1 MTIIFLSFLSF
12 FRHEYLKNLLI
23 DNILKQED
31 ELNKYVNA
39 SGNQNISIK
48 ISRNNQRIESLSN
61 LIKKETKIAEDK
73 IKTLEEEIIGFQQK
87 ISKSIEPKVKY
98 KKKDLEQN
106 LIKEK
111 FLLKTIGLHENEI
124 NQVNENLKMLK
135 EEKITVSNEL
145 INLMNL
151 RENYE
156 DIIKMRAKYI
166 FKIRKKNPLIKKN
179 DNNSL
184 ENREEKNEN
193 NMIINIYE
201 NTNINIKDIKIE
213 YHDILNITSI
223 NKLCNF
229 IYKIIA
235 TNIVS
240 NFSSLL
246 IELNLKNIITSCIEN
261 AFNKYIKNDS
271 NNISNKI
278 PNFIREI
285 SVNIVNYNIKIS
297 NLFIEPQFEI
307 LLKCI
312 FKLFSK
318 EKTIND
324 GLKFVNNDYTYN
336 KNILKN
342 KKTEIEKKINEFSKQ
357 RNELDIEKNKIENDC
372 DLANNYLNKIK
383 ELKDIINLKE
393 IEIKKIKED
402 LNLSLSVYQ
411 DQINGLTQENR
422 NLENKYKN
430 NDFKYKI
437 DNINQQIDF
446 LFKGIKTKINEIND
460 INDINQKDE
469 FIKDMIQD
477 INNCLESN
485 NTMNINSNYN
495 SHTYNK
501 NSLINIADNTN
512 IKNHYSDI
520 KDNED
525 IYEDEEISENE
536 FLSSYSSE
544 SLNNQNPSKIYHK
557 KRDKKHI
564 KNNFVSEFEKGNNYN
579 INNNKYNVS
588 NAFSDSQ
595 NRHYLKLSECF
606 QLNN

>member
-1 MTIIFLSFLSF
+1 MNYEQQNFL
-12 FRHEYLKNLLI
+12 LKSEINILI

-31 ELNKYVNA
+31 ELNKYLN
-39 SGNQNISIK
+39 SKDNQSLLLK

-73 IKTLEEEIIGFQQK
+73 TNILKEEIFGFQQE
-87 ISKSIEPKVKY
+87 ISKLNEPKVKY
-98 KKKDLEQN
+98 KQKDLEQN

-111 FLLKTIGLHENEI
+111 FLMKTIGLHENEF
-124 NQVNENLKMLK
+124 NQVNENLKILK
-135 EEKITVSNEL
+135 EEKIMVSNEL

-166 FKIRKKNPLIKKN
+166 FKIRKKNPLIKKD
-179 DNNSL
+179 DNNLL
-184 ENREEKNEN
+184 EDNEENKEN
-193 NMIINIYE
+193 LIDLNLNE
-201 NTNINIKDIKIE
+201 NTNININDIKIE

-246 IELNLKNIITSCIEN
+246 IELNIKNIIFLCIEN
-261 AFNKYIKNDS
+261 AFNKYINNDP

-278 PNFIREI
+278 SNFIREI

-312 FKLFSK
+312 FKLFSI

-324 GLKFVNNDYTYN
+324 ELKFVNNDYTFN

-342 KKTEIEKKINEFSKQ
+342 KKAELEKKINECSKQ
-357 RNELDIEKNKIENDC
+357 RSELDVEKNKIENDC
-372 DLANNYLNKIK
+372 NLEKNYLNKIN
-383 ELKDIINLKE
+383 ELKEIKNLKE
-393 IEIKKIKED
+393 IEIKKINEE
-402 LNLSLSVYQ
+402 LNLALSIYQ
-411 DQINGLTQENR
+411 DQINGLKQENI
-422 NLENKYKN
+422 NMENKYKN

-437 DNINQQIDF
+437 ENINQQIEF
-446 LFKGIKTKINEIND
+446 LFKGIKSKINGIS
-460 INDINQKDE
+460 DINQKDE
-469 FIKDMIQD
+469 FIRDMIQD

-485 NTMNINSNYN
+485 NNIN
-495 SHTYNK
+495 
-501 NSLINIADNTN
+501 INIHSFSNNKLLNIEDDVN
-512 IKNHYSDI
+512 IKSDYI
-520 KDNED
+520 DMNAYEKDDENE
-525 IYEDEEISENE
+525 ESSENE
-536 FLSSYSSE
+536 LLSSYNSA
-544 SLNNQNPSKIYHK
+544 SLNNQKPTIYFK
-557 KRDKKHI
+557 KKGKKQI
-564 KNNFVSEFEKGNNYN
+564 KSNFQSEFEKDNTNK
-579 INNNKYNVS
+579 INNTKFKVNNDNS
-588 NAFSDSQ
+588 NNQ
-595 NRHYLKLSECF
+595 HRHYLKLSECL

>member
-39 SGNQNISIK
+39 AGNQNISIK

-193 NMIINIYE
+193 NMIINIDE

-213 YHDILNITSI
+213 YHDIL
-223 NKLCNF
+223 
-229 IYKIIA
+229 
-235 TNIVS
+235 
-240 NFSSLL
+240 
-246 IELNLKNIITSCIEN
+246 
-261 AFNKYIKNDS
+261 
-271 NNISNKI
+271 
-278 PNFIREI
+278 
-285 SVNIVNYNIKIS
+285 
-297 NLFIEPQFEI
+297 
-307 LLKCI
+307 
-312 FKLFSK
+312 
-318 EKTIND
+318 
-324 GLKFVNNDYTYN
+324 
-336 KNILKN
+336 
-342 KKTEIEKKINEFSKQ
+342 
-357 RNELDIEKNKIENDC
+357 
-372 DLANNYLNKIK
+372 
-383 ELKDIINLKE
+383 
-393 IEIKKIKED
+393 
-402 LNLSLSVYQ
+402 
-411 DQINGLTQENR
+411 
-422 NLENKYKN
+422 
-430 NDFKYKI
+430 
-437 DNINQQIDF
+437 
-446 LFKGIKTKINEIND
+446 
-460 INDINQKDE
+460 
-469 FIKDMIQD
+469 IQ
-477 INNCLESN
+477 
-485 NTMNINSNYN
+485 
-495 SHTYNK
+495 
-501 NSLINIADNTN
+501 
-512 IKNHYSDI
+512 
-520 KDNED
+520 
-525 IYEDEEISENE
+525 
-536 FLSSYSSE
+536 
-544 SLNNQNPSKIYHK
+544 
-557 KRDKKHI
+557 
-564 KNNFVSEFEKGNNYN
+564 
-579 INNNKYNVS
+579 
-588 NAFSDSQ
+588 
-595 NRHYLKLSECF
+595 
-606 QLNN
+606 